1 MRFVTI
7 FLFIVGYKFL
17 SNLLHCLRIRKLHQ
31 YFCEFMKQQRDN
43 MNLYRQEVLSLFE
56 KAHIKDVKI
65 PVSERIGN
73 SQIANW
79 TASTFSMFPSLR
91 PAFSSTALNMF
102 EEAEGVFR
110 KNMIDSINPFYWID
124 LIIFLPKT
132 LLSYLGISSE
142 TSTYKIC
149 NVLLT
154 FIWWVFEVFLI
165 YYKPQLQQFLV
176 ELVRNI

>member
-1 MRFVTI
+1 MRFLII

-17 SNLLHCLRIRKLHQ
+17 SNLLHYFRIKKLHQ
-31 YFCEFMKQQRDN
+31 FFCEFMKQKRDN

-56 KAHIKDVKI
+56 KAHIKDIKI
-65 PVSERIGN
+65 PVSECIGN
-73 SQIANW
+73 RQIANA
-79 TASTFSMFPSLR
+79 TVSAFSMFPSLR

-110 KNMIDSINPFYWID
+110 KNMFDSINPLYWID
-124 LIIFLPKT
+124 LILFLPKT
-132 LLSYLGISSE
+132 LLSYLGISSK
-142 TSTYKIC
+142 TSGYKIC

-154 FIWWVFEVFLI
+154 FIWWVFGVFLV
-165 YYKPQLQQFLV
+165 YYKPQLQQFLI